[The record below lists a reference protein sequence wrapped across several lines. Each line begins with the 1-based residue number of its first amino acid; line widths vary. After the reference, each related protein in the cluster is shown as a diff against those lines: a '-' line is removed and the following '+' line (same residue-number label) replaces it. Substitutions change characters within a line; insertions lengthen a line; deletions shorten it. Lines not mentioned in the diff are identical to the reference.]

1 LEFKNFLIQNQQ
13 YGFALFAKLG
23 EQQVWIGF
31 KNKGHVGPRCETKWK
46 IGFPKKGCD
55 WVRGYGYAK

>member
-1 LEFKNFLIQNQQ
+1 LPKKSKTL
-13 YGFALFAKLG
+13 
-23 EQQVWIGF
+23 WIGF